1 MALRSYGRNIYS
13 VARKTAELTQEQAA
27 EMLNISVRS
36 LADYESGKTVPH
48 DDIVCSMISNY
59 NSLTLAYLHLKNSTE
74 VGRKYLP
81 DINTTG
87 LAQCVLRLHK
97 EIDDLKSVNSDMF
110 EIACD
115 NKVDRHETKKWQY
128 VKKEVN
134 DIAGAALSL
143 MFTS

>member
-1 MALRSYGRNIYS
+1 MKSICRNIYS
-13 VARKTAELTQEQAA
+13 LARKSAGLTQEQAA
-27 EMLNISVRS
+27 ELLSISVRS
-36 LADYESGKTVPH
+36 LADYESGKTIPH
-48 DDIVCSMISNY
+48 DDIVCNMIVNY
-59 NSLTLAYLHLKNSTE
+59 NSLALAYLHLKNSTE

-81 DINTTG
+81 EINTTG
-87 LAQCVLRLHK
+87 LAQSVLRLHK
-97 EIDDLKSVNSDMF
+97 EIDDLKTVNSDML

-115 NKVDRHETKKWQY
+115 NKVDHHETKKWQY